1 MLLSAWLLVVIVGLT
16 VMLSIGGMLL
26 VRRWI
31 PLAVLQSHNEVA
43 GFIYAVVG
51 VVYAVLLAFT
61 AIVVWEQHTHAES
74 VAAQE
79 ASELADLYRDAEA
92 FPQETC
98 ELLRSQIR
106 AYSQIV
112 VEREWSAMARGEVSL
127 EAWAAFNR
135 LWHTYQAIRPVDSHE
150 STWLGQSVER
160 LNRLGDD
167 RRNRLL
173 RIGPAIPGMMWV
185 VLLVTGAITIG
196 FTFLFGTKSVG
207 SQAVMV
213 AALSATIA
221 SVLFLIW
228 ILDRPFSGV
237 AGIEPEAFRQLENIL
252 AQWAKVQ

>member
-1 MLLSAWLLVVIVGLT
+1 LPLSAWLFVVVVGST
-16 VMLSIGGMLL
+16 VLLSIGGMLL
-26 VRRWI
+26 VRRSI
-31 PLAVLQSHNEVA
+31 TLAVLESHNEVA

-61 AIVVWEQHTHAES
+61 AIVVWEQHADAES

-92 FPQETC
+92 FPKEIREQ
-98 ELLRSQIR
+98 LRGQIR

-112 VEREWSAMARGEVSL
+112 VEREWPAMARGDESP

-135 LWHTYQAIRPVDSHE
+135 LWHTYMMVRPADSFE
-150 STWLGQSVER
+150 SAWYTQSVDR
-160 LNRLGDD
+160 MNRLGDA

-173 RIGPAIPGMMWV
+173 RLGPAIPGVMWG
-185 VLLVTGAITIG
+185 VLLATGVITIG
-196 FTFLFGTKSVG
+196 FTFLFGTKSVW

-213 AALSATIA
+213 AGLSTTIA

-228 ILDRPFSGV
+228 ILDRPFSG
-237 AGIEPEAFRQLENIL
+237 AARIEPESFRQLEAIL
-252 AQWAKVQ
+252 ARWATLR